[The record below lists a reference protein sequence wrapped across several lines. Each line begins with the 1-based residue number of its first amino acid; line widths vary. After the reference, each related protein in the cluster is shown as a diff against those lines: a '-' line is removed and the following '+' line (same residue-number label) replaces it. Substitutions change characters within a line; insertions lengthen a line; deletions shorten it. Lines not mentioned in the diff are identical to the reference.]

1 MSKTQFFPVS
11 IVNIHIFLKSTYKNN
26 GQMPLCQLRMSIG
39 SNLFSENKIDKMKIA
54 VTETSIITR

>member
-1 MSKTQFFPVS
+1 
-11 IVNIHIFLKSTYKNN
+11 
-26 GQMPLCQLRMSIG
+26 MPLCQLRMSIG